1 MIRFFVLEKIE
12 DETKIKNNFI
22 IQYYTDEKC
31 GKLKG
36 SYLINE
42 DTVIESLAEFDG
54 KGNVISVTS
63 KKSSG
68 DMECLYLSMG
78 TEEER
83 TQWFNAFREVSF
95 YTSCYIVWYY
105 SFNCIIDLKLIPS

>member
-12 DETKIKNNFI
+12 DETKIKKNFI

-83 TQWFNAFREVSF
+83 TQWFNAFREVSL
-95 YTSCYIVWYY
+95 YTSSCYMVWYGIWYY
-105 SFNCIIDLKLIPS
+105 SFR